1 MATTL
6 DDADLDRLLARLTL
20 AQKVRLL
27 TGADFWSLHAEP
39 AIGLRAL
46 VMSDGPAGVRGAVW
60 DERDPSLN
68 LPSGTALAATW
79 DPGLAYRYG
88 AAMAHEARRKGV
100 DVVLGPTINLH
111 RSPLGGRHFEAFS
124 EDPLLTAVIADAVVR
139 GLQDNGVA
147 ACPKHYVANDFE
159 TDRFTASVDVSAKAL
174 HEVYLQPFERVAT
187 GAGAWSLMSAYN
199 GVDGVTM
206 SENDLLRS
214 PLKAAWGFDGVVV
227 SDWMAVRS
235 LDSARAAQDLVMP
248 GPDGP
253 WGDALVAAVEA
264 EEIPVEVVDDKVR
277 RLLLLAARVGA
288 VELPHGP
295 HPTAGPALD
304 VRPEVDPDAVLLAR
318 EVEVRGA
325 VLVRNDGVLPLRP
338 PDAPGPRRIAVLG
351 QAAVLPRTQGG
362 GSATVV
368 PTRVVTPVDGL
379 RAALPD
385 VEVAHATGAL
395 VHEGVLPFDLAT
407 VRDPETGEPGV
418 RTRFL
423 AADGAAVLDE
433 VRRSSALMWLGD
445 APEADVFEVVTDFT
459 PTGSGPIE
467 VGFAVVGDTTL
478 EVDGEQVLDAALAS
492 ESTDLAAALM
502 SPPSATTRVDV
513 EASRTY
519 RLRWR
524 HPLAGLAVTPEGPV
538 TTGALG
544 FTAGWRPVVDSPA
557 DLIAEAAALAR
568 EADVAVVVVG
578 TNEDVESEGFDRR
591 DLRLPGAQDD
601 LVRAVAAAQPR
612 TVVVVNSGSPV
623 LMPWRDE
630 VGAVLL
636 TWFGGQEYGNA
647 VAEVLA
653 GHQEP
658 GGRLPTT
665 WPAAEQDV
673 PVRDVTPRGGV
684 LRYAE
689 GIHIGYRA
697 WLRSSA
703 TPAYPFGHGL
713 GYTSWSY
720 DAVHIVAGHDV
731 AGHDVAGPDV
741 VARVTVTNTGLRRG
755 REVVQAYLERDE
767 SAVERPVRWL
777 AGWAV
782 VTADPGE
789 HVTAEVRVAAR
800 AFQHWDVPS
809 GSWAAEPGAFTLRVG
824 RDVTADRLA
833 TTVVR

>member
-1 MATTL
+1 MTTTL
-6 DDADLDRLLARLTL
+6 DDADLDRLLARLSL

-68 LPSGTALAATW
+68 LPSGTALAASW

-88 AAMAHEARRKGV
+88 AAMAQEARRKGV

-124 EDPLLTAVIADAVVR
+124 EDPLLTGVIAAAVVR

-159 TDRFTASVDVSAKAL
+159 TERFTASVDVSAKAL
-174 HEVYLQPFERVAT
+174 HEVYLQPFEQIVT
-187 GAGAWSLMSAYN
+187 GAGSWAVMSAYN
-199 GVDGVTM
+199 AVDGVTM
-206 SENDLLRS
+206 SEHDLLRS
-214 PLKAAWGFDGVVV
+214 PLKSGWGFDGVVV

-235 LDSARAAQDLVMP
+235 LDAARAAQDVVMP

-253 WGDALVAAVEA
+253 WGDALVDAVEA
-264 EEIPVEVVDDKVR
+264 GEISADAVDDKVR

-288 VELPHGP
+288 LELAQGSRA
-295 HPTAGPALD
+295 TADAPRD
-304 VRPEVDPDAVLLAR
+304 VRPDVDPDTVLLAR
-318 EVEVRGA
+318 EVEARGI
-325 VLVRNDGVLPLRP
+325 VLASNDGVLPLQP
-338 PDAPGPRRIAVLG
+338 PDTPGPRRIAVLG

-368 PTRVVTPVDGL
+368 PSRVVTPVDGL

-395 VHEGVLPFDLAT
+395 VHQGLLPFDLDT

-423 AADGAAVLDE
+423 AADGAVVLDE
-433 VRRSSALMWLGD
+433 ARRASTLMWLGD
-445 APEADVFEVVTDFT
+445 APDADVFEVVADFT
-459 PTGSGPIE
+459 PPASGPIE
-467 VGFAVVGDTTL
+467 LGFAVVGDTTL
-478 EVDGEQVLDAALAS
+478 EVDGEQVLQAALAS

-502 SPPSATTRVDV
+502 SPPAATTRLTV
-513 EASRTY
+513 EAGRTY

-524 HPLAGLAVTPEGPV
+524 HPLTGLAAMSGGP
-538 TTGALG
+538 TTVGALG

-557 DLIAEAAALAR
+557 ELIAEAAALAR

-601 LVRAVAAAQPR
+601 LVRAVAAAQPH

-647 VAEVLA
+647 LAEVLV
-653 GHQEP
+653 GHREP
-658 GGRLPTT
+658 SGRLPTT
-665 WPAAEQDV
+665 WPAAEEDV
-673 PVRDVTPRGGV
+673 PVLDVTPRDGV

-689 GIHIGYRA
+689 GIHVGYRA
-697 WLRSSA
+697 WLRSGA

-720 DAVHIVAGHDV
+720 DAVRLTADGH
-731 AGHDVAGPDV
+731 DV
-741 VARVTVTNTGLRRG
+741 VARVTITNTGLRRG
-755 REVVQAYLERDE
+755 REVVQAYLERSD
-767 SAVERPVRWL
+767 SVVERPALWL

-782 VTADPGE
+782 VEADPGE

-809 GSWAAEPGAFTLRVG
+809 ESWAAEPGEFTLRVG

-833 TTVVR
+833 VTIVR